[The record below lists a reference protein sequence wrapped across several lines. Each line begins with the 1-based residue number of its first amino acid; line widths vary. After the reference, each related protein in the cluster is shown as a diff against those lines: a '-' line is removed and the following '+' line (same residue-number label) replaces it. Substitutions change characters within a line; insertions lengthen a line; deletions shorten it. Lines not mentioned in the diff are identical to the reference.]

1 MIFFRYARFV
11 GRDFGGKFGKGCFV
25 ERVKEDGVFMCFR
38 CVFFGRWYVF
48 QVMVVE
54 RRGKVD
60 LVFRVYNY
68 CVDCEEISKWIMD
81 KTKVVEF
88 IKDFSRDLVGVIVIQ
103 RKLLGLEYD
112 VIVIKVRTG
121 VLERESLQLMELY
134 FEQRDDI
141 GQRQK
146 YVEEL
151 WQGLQRVLEGQEVLL
166 GEVSQLQVFL
176 QDLDNFQF
184 WLFVIQKVVVFED
197 IFEFFSEV
205 EQFLQQY
212 AVIKD
217 DIDRY

>member
-1 MIFFRYARFV
+1 
-11 GRDFGGKFGKGCFV
+11 
-25 ERVKEDGVFMCFR
+25 MCFR